1 MTATQDREQFAE
13 RPYGWVVVA
22 VATLCLA
29 AGFGANITVS
39 VFIDPFEQEFGWS
52 RAYISFA
59 YTALTLGAALGG
71 ILWGTLSDRIGAKT
85 IAFIGAIA
93 ISGALALLSLQRDL
107 WAIYA
112 LYFFIGCVGFACL
125 FTPLLALVGLW
136 FDRRKGLAL
145 GIVTA
150 GGAIGQGL
158 VPYVTRLL
166 ISAADWRDAA
176 LYLGVGYL
184 VLLLPAIFLLK
195 PPPVLIDEGEEI
207 RASDDNHWNMPHR
220 ISIPWLCAAGL
231 FCCICMAVPIIH
243 LVPLGT
249 DMKLTPE
256 TATSLLFVM
265 MVAGTFG
272 RLFFGS
278 LADRIGALYAYFIA
292 SAAQTAV
299 VFWFTQ
305 TTSLPLLYALSIM
318 FGFGF
323 SGVMTSLIVCAR
335 EAAPLRITGFAV
347 ASVTTMAWIGMG
359 VGSYQ
364 GGYCYDLTGNY
375 TLSYANAA
383 IAGIVHL
390 MIIGGLIWY
399 RNERNRALEAI

>member
-85 IAFIGAIA
+85 IAFIGAI
-93 ISGALALLSLQRDL
+93 
-107 WAIYA
+107 
-112 LYFFIGCVGFACL
+112 ACL